1 MRNRLSPRFG
11 ALAAV
16 LATAG
21 LLAAACN
28 DEEDVPSFAV
38 TSLAFGDGE
47 TIPERHTCDGADLSP
62 PLRFEGAPAETVY
75 YAVVMFRTDEDQ
87 GATAMWIA
95 WGITAAAAGLDE
107 GVPLGEAPSPGV
119 FQGTNGLDVVGYS
132 GPCAGVV
139 AEGEE
144 PDTETHHYVFQ
155 AYALSAGPAIDPG
168 ATAAELLTAIDGLVV
183 GQGALEG
190 FYGTD

>member
-28 DEEDVPSFAV
+28 DEEDLPSVAV

-47 TIPERHTCDGADLSP
+47 TIPKRHTCDGAEASP
-62 PLRFEGAPAETVY
+62 PLRFEGAPAATGS
-75 YAVVMFRTDEDQ
+75 YAVLMYRADEGQ
-87 GATAMWIA
+87 AATALWIA

-107 GVPLGEAPSPGV
+107 GVPRGEAPSPGV
-119 FQGTNGLDVVGYS
+119 FQGTNDEGVIGYS
-132 GPCAGVV
+132 GPCALEV
-139 AEGEE
+139 AEGED
-144 PDTETHHYVFQ
+144 PDTATHRYLFQ

-168 ATAAELLTAIDGLVV
+168 ATAAELLMAIDGLVV
-183 GQGALEG
+183 GQGTLEG
-190 FYGTD
+190 FYGAD